1 MNRARIALA
10 SALAA
15 GLALTA
21 CSSGNP
27 DTPPA
32 GEVTAAPTDLA
43 AEINYSFWDENQRP
57 AVEKNIA
64 DFNKQYPNV
73 KVTVNVTPWAQYWT
87 KLQTQAESNSLPD
100 VFWMNGPN
108 VTLYASNDMLEPL
121 DGIIAGGQIDPANY
135 PESLNNLYTVDGTQY
150 GVPKDFDTI
159 GLFYNKAIFEKA
171 GVELPTE
178 SWTWDDFRTAA
189 KSISDKLKGEGIYG
203 VSTGLAGGQ
212 EGFYNTIL
220 QAGGT
225 IISDDKKSSGYDT
238 PEAAEGLQFWTDLIA
253 DGSSP
258 TLQQLSDTEASVWFN
273 SGRSAMIWTG
283 TWSVSLFKESEFAA
297 DFDVTHLP
305 QGKQR
310 ATVIHGLANVV
321 AANSPNKEAALAFA
335 AYMGSEEAQLTQA
348 TMGAANPAF
357 IGTNGAFV
365 DSVPGW
371 NLQSFIDSAEDYAV
385 AYPVSKDTQRWNEQ
399 ETALL
404 PAAFSGERPVAEVA
418 GELATKMNE
427 ILAAE

>member
-1 MNRARIALA
+1 MNRVRIALA
-10 SALAA
+10 AALAT

-21 CSSGNP
+21 CSPGSDAQNNA
-27 DTPPA
+27 PA
-32 GEVTAAPTDLA
+32 TAAPSDLS
-43 AEINYSFWDENQRP
+43 AEISYSFWDENQRP
-57 AVEKNIA
+57 AIEKNIQ
-64 DFNKQYPNV
+64 DFNKQYPNI
-73 KVTVNVTPWAQYWT
+73 KVTLNVTPWAQYWT

-108 VTLYASNDMLEPL
+108 VTLYASNGMLEPL
-121 DGIIAGGQIDPANY
+121 DSMIEGKQIDTANY
-135 PESLNNLYTVDGTQY
+135 PESLNKLYTVDGKQY

-159 GLFYNKAIFEKA
+159 GLFYNKAIFKEA
-171 GVELPTE
+171 GVELPTAE
-178 SWTWDDFRTAA
+178 WTWDDFRTAA
-189 KSISDKLKGEGIYG
+189 KTISDKMKSKGIYG

-220 QAGGT
+220 QAGGE
-225 IISDDKKSSGYDT
+225 IISEDKKSSGYDT
-238 PEAAEGLQFWTDLIA
+238 PEAAEGLQFWADLIA

-258 TLQQLSDTEASVWFN
+258 TLQQLSDTEGQVWFS
-273 SGRSAMIWTG
+273 SGKSAMIWTG
-283 TWSVSLFKESEFAA
+283 TWSVSLFKDSEFAS
-297 DFDVTHLP
+297 DFDVTDLP
-305 QGKQR
+305 QGKKR

-321 AANSPNKEAALAFA
+321 SANSANKEAAQALA
-335 AYMGSEEAQLTQA
+335 AYMGSEEAQVTQA

-357 IGTNGAFV
+357 IGTNEAFV
-365 DSVPGW
+365 KSVPEW

-404 PAAFSGERPVAEVA
+404 PAAFSGERPVGEVA
-418 GELATKMNE
+418 ADLATKMNE